1 MSSNWRVHRLQGRP
15 GAAKKRKMSLILK
28 GQYRKKES
36 PFQPASI
43 GPMNTYNREEMAV
56 ESHSGDKKTP

>member
-1 MSSNWRVHRLQGRP
+1 MQGRP

-43 GPMNTYNREEMAV
+43 GPMNTYNREGMAV
-56 ESHSGDKKTP
+56 ESHSGDIKTP